1 MNLFKTS
8 EVSVSVSSKSESKVC
23 MIHMPVCLDLRLSLL
38 SRSVLSDS
46 L

>member
-8 EVSVSVSSKSESKVC
+8 EVSVSVSNKRERKVC
-23 MIHMPVCLDLRLSLL
+23 MIHMPVCLELRLSLL